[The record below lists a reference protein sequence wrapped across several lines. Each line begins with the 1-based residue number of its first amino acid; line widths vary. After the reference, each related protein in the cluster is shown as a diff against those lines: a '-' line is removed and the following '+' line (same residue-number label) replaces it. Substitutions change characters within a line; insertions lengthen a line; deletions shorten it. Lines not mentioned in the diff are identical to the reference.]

1 MYSNIGKIGRMR
13 EGGLN
18 KHLLPLPLH
27 LCITGEREGGRLYLA
42 GKDYYDP
49 GLYDYYEEEAAWPS
63 PSPHPRVSVLKNTN
77 IEAEMSAR
85 RQERQVEGRRVHYAT
100 KEEEEEEEEELEYS
114 ASLYHRYQSPSPG
127 PRQRQQHPGVHR
139 SRRTYSQEGE
149 GREGRYYNNNL
160 RDVEMLCDDEM
171 QYNA

>member
-1 MYSNIGKIGRMR
+1 MPYLVFS
-13 EGGLN
+13 
-18 KHLLPLPLH
+18 
-27 LCITGEREGGRLYLA
+27 ERAYLA

-49 GLYDYYEEEAAWPS
+49 GLYLAEYYEEERGWPS
-63 PSPHPRVSVLKNTN
+63 PSPQPPRVSVLKNTN

-85 RQERQVEGRRVHYAT
+85 RQVEGRRVHYAT
-100 KEEEEEEEEELEYS
+100 KEEEEEELEYS

-139 SRRTYSQEGE
+139 SRRTYSEEREGME
-149 GREGRYYNNNL
+149 EREGRYYNNNI
-160 RDVEMLCDDEM
+160 REVQMLCEDEM

>member
-1 MYSNIGKIGRMR
+1 MIHPSHHFIFA
-13 EGGLN
+13 
-18 KHLLPLPLH
+18 
-27 LCITGEREGGRLYLA
+27 ERDERCPPYLA

-49 GLYDYYEEEAAWPS
+49 GLYDYYEEERVWSS

-85 RQERQVEGRRVHYAT
+85 RQVEVMSRGRRVHYAT
-100 KEEEEEEEEELEYS
+100 KEVEEEDEEELEYE

-127 PRQRQQHPGVHR
+127 PRQRQQHPAVHR
-139 SRRTYSQEGE
+139 SRRTYSEDRDQ
-149 GREGRYYNNNL
+149 GREARYYNNNI
-160 RDVEMLCDDEM
+160 RQVEMLCEDEL

>member
-1 MYSNIGKIGRMR
+1 MLVKVNSPHGVFAERD
-13 EGGLN
+13 GGG
-18 KHLLPLPLH
+18 PP
-27 LCITGEREGGRLYLA
+27 YLA

-49 GLYDYYEEEAAWPS
+49 GLYDYYEEERVWTS

-85 RQERQVEGRRVHYAT
+85 RQVEVMSRGRRVHYAT
-100 KEEEEEEEEELEYS
+100 KEVDEEEDEEELEYE

-127 PRQRQQHPGVHR
+127 PRQRQQHPAVHR
-139 SRRTYSQEGE
+139 SRRTYSE
-149 GREGRYYNNNL
+149 EGRYYNNNT
-160 RDVEMLCDDEM
+160 REVEMICEDEM